1 MPRFDAVDENTEE
14 FKIPGTGNF
23 KFSGTRIDSLGESG
37 ADEYTLIT
45 IALDC
50 SGSVQYYKDQLE
62 EMVKTIIR
70 TCRSHATA
78 EKIMVRVI
86 TFDNELIEVHG
97 FKELMDIDENV
108 YSFTPRGMTA
118 LFDAVYSSIGATIT
132 YGESLIS
139 QNFDA
144 NADVYIIT
152 DGMDNVSTMTPR
164 QIKGLIDDA
173 IQKEEIE
180 SIRTFL
186 IGLDSSSGSSG
197 WDDEVK
203 QHLKKFKDEANI
215 TEFISVGDA
224 NSKNLAKL
232 ANYVS
237 QSISAQSQSLGSGGP
252 SQVLTF

>member
-45 IALDC
+45 IALDV
-50 SGSVQYYKDQLE
+50 SGSVHEYKDKLE
-62 EMVKTIIR
+62 EMVRIIVN

-86 TFDNELIEVHG
+86 TFNSNLEEIHG
-97 FKELMDIDENV
+97 FKELMDIDESI
-108 YSFTPRGMTA
+108 YQFHPAGMTA
-118 LFDAVYSSIGATIT
+118 LYDAVYSSVGATIT

-152 DGMDNVSTMTPR
+152 DGLDNSSTMTPTE
-164 QIKGLIDDA
+164 IKKLIDSS
-173 IQKEEIE
+173 IQKEQIE

-186 IGLDSSSGSSG
+186 IGLDNPNSGECFG
-197 WDDEVK
+197 DVEAE
-203 QHLKKFKDEANI
+203 LKRFKAEANI
-215 TEFISVGDA
+215 TEFIPVGEA

-232 ANYVS
+232 ANYIS
-237 QSISAQSQSLGSGGP
+237 QSISSQSQSLGSGGP

>member
-1 MPRFDAVDENTEE
+1 MPRFDVVDENTEE

-45 IALDC
+45 IALDV
-50 SGSVQYYKDQLE
+50 SGSVYEYKDKLE
-62 EMVKTIIR
+62 EMVRTIVN

-86 TFDNELIEVHG
+86 TFNSNLEEIHG
-97 FKELMDIDENV
+97 FKELMDIDENI
-108 YSFTPRGMTA
+108 YQFEPHGMTA
-118 LFDAVYSSIGATIT
+118 LYDAVYSSVGATIA

-152 DGMDNVSTMTPR
+152 DGLDNSSTMTPTE
-164 QIKGLIDDA
+164 IKKLIDSS
-173 IQKEEIE
+173 IQKEQIE

-186 IGLDSSSGSSG
+186 IGLDNSGEYFG
-197 WDDEVK
+197 DVEVE
-203 QHLKKFKDEANI
+203 LKRFKNEANI
-215 TEFISVGDA
+215 TEFIPVGEA

-232 ANYVS
+232 ANYIS
-237 QSISAQSQSLGSGGP
+237 QSISSQSQSLGSGGP

>member
-45 IALDC
+45 IALDV
-50 SGSVQYYKDQLE
+50 SGSVYEYKDKLE
-62 EMVKTIIR
+62 EMVRTIVN

-86 TFDNELIEVHG
+86 TFNSNLEEIHG
-97 FKELMDIDENV
+97 FKELMDIDENI
-108 YSFTPRGMTA
+108 YQFEPHGMTA
-118 LFDAVYSSIGATIT
+118 LYDAVYSSVGATIA

-152 DGMDNVSTMTPR
+152 DGLDNSSTMTPTE
-164 QIKGLIDDA
+164 IKKLIDSS
-173 IQKEEIE
+173 IQKEQIE

-186 IGLDSSSGSSG
+186 IGLDNSGEYFG
-197 WDDEVK
+197 DVEAE
-203 QHLKKFKDEANI
+203 LKRFKNEANI
-215 TEFISVGDA
+215 TEFIPVGEA

-232 ANYVS
+232 ANYIS
-237 QSISAQSQSLGSGGP
+237 QSISSQSQSLGSGGP